1 MTYVPVKGQPFTVS
15 IGVRT
20 MDPDTWIEI
29 DAEYEVELSQKR
41 QLLEHRRADVLAVL
55 PEGRRGSQEVLEKL
69 AAYLP
74 VHFPDRFSANIEID
88 ESLHPLEA
96 ASLLVQEDLA
106 VMSPKDG
113 QWVLTAA
120 AVCFPS
126 RWDLAS
132 KIGADM
138 HGIHEPVPHYE
149 ERIGHAT
156 DAMFDKLTPD
166 RPVWRINWTVLDSPE
181 LFQPSATGRKARARQ
196 QMSVEEFGDS
206 MYFRTER
213 QTLWKLAG
221 SGDILFTIRTYRDS
235 LSSLDRRYPD
245 FREHLG
251 QTLITSS
258 PETRRYKGW
267 APMWEALMNWT
278 GQPNTVP

>member
-1 MTYVPVKGQPFTVS
+1 MAYIPVKGQPFTVS
-15 IGVRT
+15 MGLRT

-29 DAEYEVELSQKR
+29 DEHYESELAEKR
-41 QLLEHRRADVLAVL
+41 HLLEHRRADVLAVL
-55 PEGRRGSQEVLEKL
+55 PEGLRGSQEVLEKL
-69 AAYLP
+69 VAYLP
-74 VHFPDRFSANIEID
+74 LHFPERFTAEIEID

-106 VMSPKDG
+106 VMSPNDG

-149 ERIGHAT
+149 ERIGYAT

-166 RPVWRINWTVLDSPE
+166 RPVWRINWTVLDDPE
-181 LFQPSATGRKARARQ
+181 LFQPSAAGRKARVRPQ
-196 QMSVEEFGDS
+196 LSPEEFGDS
-206 MYFRTER
+206 TYFRTER
-213 QTLWKLAG
+213 QTLWKLAE

-235 LSSLDRRYPD
+235 LSNLDRRYPE
-245 FREHLG
+245 FRRHLG
-251 QTLITSS
+251 QTLITTS
-258 PETRRYKGW
+258 PQTRRYKGW
-267 APMWEALMNWT
+267 ASMWELLMNWS
-278 GQPNTVP
+278 GQPL

>member
-15 IGVRT
+15 IGVRN
-20 MDPDTWIEI
+20 MDPNTWIEI
-29 DAEYEVELSQKR
+29 DAEYEAELAQKR
-41 QLLEHRRADVLAVL
+41 HLLEHRRSDVLAVL
-55 PEGRRGSQEVLEKL
+55 PEGRRGSAEVLEKL
-69 AAYLP
+69 AVYLP
-74 VHFPDRFSANIEID
+74 VHFPERFTANIEID

-106 VMSPKDG
+106 IMSPHEG

-126 RWDLAS
+126 RWDLTS

-138 HGIHEPVPHYE
+138 HRIHEPVPHYE

-181 LFQPSATGRKARARQ
+181 LFQPSATGHKARTWQ
-196 QMSVEEFGDS
+196 QLRVEEFGDAV
-206 MYFRTER
+206 YFRTER

-235 LSSLDRRYPD
+235 LNSVNRRYPD
-245 FREHLG
+245 FRRHLG
-251 QTLITSS
+251 QTLVTSS

-267 APMWEALMNWT
+267 EPMWEALMKWA

>member
-1 MTYVPVKGQPFTVS
+1 MSAYVPVKGQPFTVS
-15 IGVRT
+15 IGVRN
-20 MDPDTWIEI
+20 MDLDTWIEI
-29 DAEYEVELSQKR
+29 DADYETELAQKR
-41 QLLEHRRADVLAVL
+41 HLLAHRKADVLAVL
-55 PEGRRGSQEVLEKL
+55 PEGLGGSREVLEKL
-69 AAYLP
+69 VAYLP
-74 VHFPDRFSANIEID
+74 ARFPERFTAPMEID
-88 ESLHPLEA
+88 DSLHPLEA

-106 VMSPKDG
+106 VMSPLDG

-120 AVCFPS
+120 SVCFPS

-181 LFQPSATGRKARARQ
+181 LFQPSATARKARVRPHLSAA
-196 QMSVEEFGDS
+196 EFGDA

-213 QTLWKLAG
+213 QTLWKLTA
-221 SGDILFTIRTYRDS
+221 SGDILFTIRTYRES
-235 LSSLDRRYPD
+235 LSSVARRYPE
-245 FREHLG
+245 FRRHLG
-251 QTLITSS
+251 QTLTTTS
-258 PETRRYKGW
+258 PQTRGYKGW

-278 GQPNTVP
+278 GQPL

>member
-15 IGVRT
+15 IGVRN

-29 DAEYEVELSQKR
+29 DADYDAELAQKR
-41 QLLEHRRADVLAVL
+41 HLLEHRRSDVLAVR
-55 PEGRRGSQEVLEKL
+55 PEGRRGSAEVLEKL

-74 VHFPDRFSANIEID
+74 EHFPERFTASIEID
-88 ESLHPLEA
+88 ASLHPLEA

-106 VMSPKDG
+106 VMSPIEG

-120 AVCFPS
+120 VVCFPS

-132 KIGADM
+132 KIGVDM

-149 ERIGHAT
+149 ERIGYAT

-166 RPVWRINWTVLDSPE
+166 RPVWRINWTILDSPE
-181 LFQPSATGRKARARQ
+181 LFQPSATGRKARTGP
-196 QMSVEEFGDS
+196 QMSVEEFGDAV
-206 MYFRTER
+206 YFRTER

-245 FREHLG
+245 FRRHLG